1 MVEGHM
7 SPIRVAKAQ
16 LKSLLYRLV
25 LSVREVVLDRPRLRA
40 VLRFLGDPLIRLM
53 LWAGRTPLPTVLEPV
68 LRLPL
73 DYEPAAPP
81 LTTAVLLHAYHVEV
95 LPEMAAL
102 LRRLPFPADLV
113 ITTDTEAK
121 RTTIETA
128 FAGWSLGSFEVRV
141 TPNRGRNVAPQLI
154 ACRDVFERAELVLIL
169 HTKVSDHTDALAGW
183 RKFLLRDLIGAP
195 STARGVM
202 ETFVRLPKLGV
213 LAPRNFPLIRR
224 HMIWGDNYQACR
236 RLAERLG
243 FALFPDSPLD
253 FPAGFMFWARSAAL
267 KPLLDLQLDWDDFE
281 PEPLQA
287 DGSTAHALERLVFH
301 ASELAG
307 YRWVRAGLQL
317 DPGPQERF
325 YAAWTPRVLACALTD
340 QTRTVLLP
348 GRPPMPTAGTDAE
361 TLQTAFDPKAAFR
374 AACTA
379 ELDGFLASG
388 ERFVLPTSE
397 RPEVSILLILFNQAE
412 LTFECLR
419 ALQHALDRPSEVIL
433 VDNASSDRTGELLDR
448 IDGAKILRSAENLHF
463 LRGVNLGADLAC
475 GRHLLLL
482 NNDARLYPGSIAA
495 AVERL
500 EAEAD
505 LGAVGGSIT
514 LLDGTLQEAGS
525 IIWRDGSC
533 LGYGRGADPWA
544 AEFQFRR
551 DVDYCSGAF
560 LMMRRELFER
570 LGRLDE
576 AYAPAYYEE
585 TDLCMRIRAAGYR
598 ISYEPRIRLSHF
610 EFGSSTTS
618 QSAIALQAAHQKVFV
633 QRHAEVLAREHAAP
647 GTQPLLARMR
657 GGYRGRVLIVDDQI
671 PYPQL
676 GSGYPR
682 ALDIV
687 RAVHAAGW
695 FVTYYP
701 ASYPDADYDEAY
713 GILPPDV
720 EIAAERGQAG
730 LLEFMRERAGYYDF
744 ALVSRPHNMEMFR
757 AALAEAPEF
766 IALPR
771 VIYDAEAIF
780 ALRDEAH
787 AKLTG
792 QVEKGEKAR
801 RDGMAAELALAEGA
815 GVILAVNEAEAGAF
829 RAAGAADVRV
839 LGHALEARPTEP
851 SFAARGDLLFVGAL
865 DEDESPNVD
874 SLDFFV
880 REVMPK
886 LDALIGADYVLRVVG
901 RNGASRVQAL
911 AGPRVQLLGRVDDL
925 APLYAQSRVFIAPT
939 RYAAGIPMK
948 VQESAAHGLPA
959 AVTPLLAR
967 QLGWADGEAVTI
979 GESAEGFARACQR
992 LYQDAALWEAVRAGA
1007 LARIAADCS
1016 PQAFEATVAAALDA
1030 AAGWSRPQAEVRR
1043 RLVVS

>member
-1 MVEGHM
+1 MIEGHM

-25 LSVREVVLDRPRLRA
+25 LNVREVVLERPRLRA
-40 VLRFLGDPLIRLM
+40 ILRVLGAPLIWLM
-53 LWAGRTPLPTVLEPV
+53 LWAGRAPPPTVWEPV

-81 LTTAVLLHAYHVEV
+81 LSTAILLHAYHVEV
-95 LPEMAAL
+95 LPEMAGL

-113 ITTDTEAK
+113 VTTDSEAK
-121 RTTIETA
+121 RAAVEAA
-128 FAGWSLGSFEVRV
+128 FRGWSLGRFEVRV

-169 HTKVSDHTDALAGW
+169 HTKVSGHTDALAGW
-183 RKFLLRDLIGAP
+183 RKFLLRDLIGTPAV
-195 STARGVM
+195 ARGVM
-202 ETFVRLPKLGV
+202 ETFARLPKLGV
-213 LAPRNFPLIRR
+213 LAPRTFPLVRR
-224 HMIWGDNYQACR
+224 QMIWGENYAACR

-267 KPLLDLQLDWDDFE
+267 KPLLDLQLDWEDFE
-281 PEPLQA
+281 PEPLHH
-287 DGSTAHALERLVFH
+287 DGTAAHALERLVFY

-307 YRWVRAGLQL
+307 YRWARAGVQL
-317 DPGPQERF
+317 DPATPEF
-325 YAAWTPRVLACALTD
+325 YYAAWTPRMLTYALTD
-340 QTRTVLLP
+340 RSRTVLLP
-348 GRPPMPTAGTDAE
+348 GRPPVPTAGTDAE
-361 TLQTAFDPKAAFR
+361 TLLTAFDPKAAFR
-374 AACTA
+374 AACAA

-388 ERFVLPTSE
+388 DRLVLPTSE
-397 RPEVSILLILFNQAE
+397 RPAVSILLILYNQAE

-419 ALQHALDRPSEVIL
+419 ALQHALDEPCEVIL
-433 VDNASSDRTGELLDR
+433 VDNASADRTGELLDR
-448 IDGAKILRSAENLHF
+448 IDGAKIVRNAENLHF

-495 AVERL
+495 AVARL
-500 EAEAD
+500 DAEAD
-505 LGAVGGSIT
+505 LGAVGGAIT

-570 LGRLDE
+570 LDRLDE
-576 AYAPAYYEE
+576 AFAPAYYEE
-585 TDLCMRIRAAGYR
+585 TDLCMRIRTAGYR
-598 ISYEPRIRLSHF
+598 ISYDPRVRLSHF
-610 EFGSSTTS
+610 EFGSSASS
-618 QSAIALQAAHQKVFV
+618 QSALDLQAAHQKVFV

-647 GTQPLLARMR
+647 GTAPLAARMR
-657 GGYRGRVLIVDDQI
+657 GGQRGRVLIVDDQI
-671 PYPQL
+671 PYPHL

-687 RAVHAAGW
+687 RAVSAAGW
-695 FVTYYP
+695 FVTFYP
-701 ASYPDADYDEAY
+701 ASFPDADYDEAY

-720 EIAAERGQAG
+720 EIAAERGRTELAQ
-730 LLEFMRERAGYYDF
+730 FMRERAGYYD
-744 ALVSRPHNMEMFR
+744 AVLVSRPHNMESFR

-766 IALPR
+766 IDLSR
-771 VIYDAEAIF
+771 VVYDAEAIF
-780 ALRDEAH
+780 ALRDEAL

-792 QVEKGEKAR
+792 DADKGAKAR

-815 GVILAVNEAEAGAF
+815 GVILAVNEAEAEVF
-829 RAAGAADVRV
+829 RTAGAADVRV
-839 LGHALEARPTEP
+839 LGHALEARPTAP
-851 SFAARGDLLFVGAL
+851 PFAARGDLLFVGAL

-901 RNGASRVQAL
+901 RNGAARVQAL

-925 APLYAQSRVFIAPT
+925 TPLYAQSRVFIAPT

-948 VQESAAHGLPA
+948 VQEAAAHGLPA
-959 AVTPLLAR
+959 AVTPLLAG
-967 QLGWADGEAVTI
+967 QLGWADGQAVTV
-979 GESAEGFARACQR
+979 GESAEAFARACQR
-992 LYQDAALWEAVRAGA
+992 LYQDAGLWEAVRAGA
-1007 LARIAADCS
+1007 LAC
-1016 PQAFEATVAAALDA
+1016 VAAECEPAAFTAKVSGALDA
-1030 AAGWSRPQAEVRR
+1030 AVGLLCPEVEVRLH
-1043 RLVVS
+1043 LVAS